1 MRRLI
6 KRIQGKLKELAGGG
20 AKKTEGGQPP
30 SQAKAPAPE
39 PRPARPAAPTAH
51 PRRTERPASASPRAS
66 QPPPPSPAP
75 AAPPWTPD
83 QYIVPPKE
91 GSTRFC
97 DLGLP
102 PEILHAVADLGFKYC
117 TPIQA
122 QILPKTL
129 LGTDAAGRAQ
139 TGTGKT
145 AAFLISLFTHMLRN
159 PPAAGRKPGCPRA
172 LILAPTRELVI
183 QIAKEAQAIGRYCQ
197 TSVVAVFGG
206 MDYAKQERQL
216 SGLPVDVIVAT
227 PGRLLDFHS
236 RHHLHLNHVEILVI
250 DEADR
255 MLDMGFIPDVRRI
268 VHSTPPKSRRQT
280 LLFSATLTADVLRL
294 TAQWTRDPA
303 MVEIEPE
310 QVAVDTVDQR
320 VYIVAAREKFALL
333 YNLLTRRCKQAVL
346 IFANRRD
353 ETRHLAE
360 HLRAYGIR
368 CAMLSGDVAQEQR
381 LRTLEDFRSGRIQV
395 LVATDVAGRGIHVAG
410 IGHVINYNL
419 PHDPEDYVH
428 RIGRTG
434 RAGATGT
441 SISFACEDEAFAI
454 PELEKFLGRELEC
467 IQPEDELLQPP
478 PPPTGRMPDSIERRP
493 SRPMG
498 RRPPPR
504 RGSGGRS
511 SSRRPSGPR

>member
-6 KRIQGKLKELAGGG
+6 KRIRGKFKELTGG
-20 AKKTEGGQPP
+20 AEKAPGQPP
-30 SQAKAPAPE
+30 IPVS
-39 PRPARPAAPTAH
+39 T
-51 PRRTERPASASPRAS
+51 PASAGHATRPAPSHAPARRPDRPAPANHPR
-66 QPPPPSPAP
+66 PPPP
-75 AAPPWTPD
+75 AAVAQPRPPWTVE
-83 QYIVPPKE
+83 QYVVPPKE
-91 GSTRFC
+91 GATRFH
-97 DLGLP
+97 DLDLP
-102 PEILHAVADLGFKYC
+102 PEILHAVADLGFQYC

-129 LGTDAAGRAQ
+129 MGTDAAGRAQ

-159 PPAAGRKPGCPRA
+159 PPAAGRRPGSPRA

-183 QIAKEAQAIGRYCQ
+183 QIAKEAQDIGRYCNA
-197 TSVVAVFGG
+197 TVIAVFGG

-216 SGLPVDVIVAT
+216 AGVPVDVMVAT

-280 LLFSATLTADVLRL
+280 LLFSATLTSEVLRL

-310 QVAVDTVDQR
+310 HVAVDTIDQV
-320 VYIVAAREKFALL
+320 VYIVTAREKFALL
-333 YNLLTRRCKQAVL
+333 YNLLTHRCKQAVL

-360 HLRAYGIR
+360 RLRAYGIR
-368 CAMLSGDVAQEQR
+368 CAMLSGEVAQEQR
-381 LRTLEDFRSGRIQV
+381 LRTLEDFREGRIQV

-434 RAGATGT
+434 RAGASGT

-454 PELEKFLGRELEC
+454 PELEKFLGRDLAC
-467 IQPEDELLQPP
+467 IQPEDELLKPP
-478 PPPTGRMPDSIERRP
+478 PPPTGRMPDSLERRTA
-493 SRPMG
+493 RPMG

-511 SSRRPSGPR
+511 PRRSSGPR